1 LTTSELE
8 QVPAL
13 TGEETRPARRG
24 RRWTDSLR
32 IGNISLVYMY
42 IAGFVLFSFWI
53 PHLWLDGVTQKSVL
67 NISFAVPAILAVG
80 LMVPLLAGVFDL
92 SIGGT
97 MDVSSVVLASL
108 MIYSH
113 VSTWLAILITLALG
127 ALIGVVNGLLVAVLG
142 VDSFIATLGTSSVL
156 SALAVALSGNIQ
168 ITGFASNFSNFSTG
182 VIGAGVQ
189 YQVLYLAVIVI
200 VVWYVVEHTSAGRY
214 LQATGENQD
223 AARLSG
229 VRTRRYIFVS
239 LVVSA
244 VVAAF
249 AGVVETAVIGAGE
262 SNLGDPYLLTAFAA
276 AFLGATQFKQR
287 FNVWGTVA
295 GVWALAS
302 GVEGVTL
309 ALKSYAWLNS
319 LFFGVALIVAV
330 GIGRVVEINNGR
342 IAVRRRA
349 AATALPVTTE
359 GLMATLGGSANGG
372 SGDGP
377 STNGG
382 SSDGPARDPDAL

>member
-1 LTTSELE
+1 MTTSEVD
-8 QVPAL
+8 QTAAAAPAPD
-13 TGEETRPARRG
+13 PARVP
-24 RRWTDSLR
+24 RRRRSSPLR
-32 IGNISLVYMY
+32 VGNISLVYMY
-42 IAGFVLFSFWI
+42 IAGFVLFSAWV
-53 PHLWLDGVTQKSVL
+53 PHLWLNGVTQKSIL
-67 NISFAVPAILAVG
+67 NITFAVPAILSVG

-113 VSTWLAILITLALG
+113 VPEWLAILVVLG
-127 ALIGVVNGLLVAVLG
+127 LGGLIGVVNGILVALVG

-156 SALAVALSGNIQ
+156 MALAVAFSGNIQ
-168 ITGFASNFSNFSTG
+168 ITGFSSGFANFG
-182 VIGAGVQ
+182 GGDVVGGVQ
-189 YQVLYLAVIVI
+189 YQVLYLAIIAVVI
-200 VVWYVVEHTSAGRY
+200 WYVVEHTSAGRY

-239 LVVSA
+239 LVISS

-249 AGVVETAVIGAGE
+249 AGVVETSVIGAGE
-262 SNLGDPYLLTAFAA
+262 SNLGDPYLLTAVAA

-295 GVWALAS
+295 GVWVLAS

-330 GIGRVVEINNGR
+330 GIGRVVEINNRR
-342 IAVRRRA
+342 IVVRRRT
-349 AATALPVTTE
+349 ATVATTAVAPPTSLTADLTGE
-359 GLMATLGGSANGG
+359 TSPPPLDSE
-372 SGDGP
+372 
-377 STNGG
+377 
-382 SSDGPARDPDAL
+382 DPPR

>member
-1 LTTSELE
+1 LAATELDRGTSE
-8 QVPAL
+8 AAK
-13 TGEETRPARRG
+13 RKDSRRARNRRG
-24 RRWTDSLR
+24 TEAIRL
-32 IGNISLVYMY
+32 GNISLVYMY
-42 IAGFVLFSFWI
+42 IAGFILFTAWV
-53 PHLWLDGVTQKSVL
+53 PHLWLDGVTQKSIL

-97 MDVSSVVLASL
+97 MDVASVTLASL

-113 VSTWLAILITLALG
+113 VATWLAILIVLALG
-127 ALIGVVNGLLVAVLG
+127 LLIGIVNGLLVAVVG

-156 SALAVALSGNIQ
+156 MALAIAFSGNIQ
-168 ITGFASNFSNFSTG
+168 ITGFKSSFANFGGGNAFG
-182 VIGAGVQ
+182 GVQ
-189 YQVLYLAVIVI
+189 YQVLYLAVIGFVI
-200 VVWYVVEHTSAGRY
+200 WFVVEHTSAGRY

-223 AARLSG
+223 AARLAG
-229 VRTRRYIFVS
+229 IRTKRYIFVS

-244 VVAAF
+244 VVASF
-249 AGVVETAVIGAGE
+249 AGIVETSLIGAGE

-287 FNVWGTVA
+287 FNVWGTIA
-295 GVWALAS
+295 SVWVLAS

-309 ALKSYAWLNS
+309 ALKSYAWLNA

-342 IAVRRRA
+342 VAVRRRT
-349 AATALPVTTE
+349 ATGSS
-359 GLMATLGGSANGG
+359 GLVGVQRMTMLTADGGSEGRG
-372 SGDGP
+372 PGTDGDDQDGP
-377 STNGG
+377 S
-382 SSDGPARDPDAL
+382 R

>member
-1 LTTSELE
+1 LTTAAPDTTILLE
-8 QVPAL
+8 P
-13 TGEETRPARRG
+13 GKGDKPSRARR
-24 RRWTDSLR
+24 RTETLR

-42 IAGFVLFSFWI
+42 IAGFILFSVWI
-53 PHLWLDGVTQKSVL
+53 PHLWLDGVTQKSIL
-67 NISFAVPAILAVG
+67 NISFAVPAILSVG

-113 VSTWLAILITLALG
+113 VPTWLAIVLVLALG
-127 ALIGVVNGLLVAVLG
+127 LLIGILNGLLVAFVG

-156 SALAVALSGNIQ
+156 MALAVALSGNIQ
-168 ITGFASNFSNFSTG
+168 ITGFAGSFANFGGGNVAG
-182 VIGAGVQ
+182 GVQ
-189 YQVLYLAVIVI
+189 YQVLYLAII
-200 VVWYVVEHTSAGRY
+200 AIIVWYVVEHTSAGRY
-214 LQATGENQD
+214 LQATGENRD

-229 VRTRRYIFVS
+229 ISTKKYIFVS
-239 LVVSA
+239 LAVSG

-249 AGVVETAVIGAGE
+249 AGVVETSVIGAGE

-295 GVWALAS
+295 GVWVLAS

-342 IAVRRRA
+342 VAVRRRA
-349 AATALPVTTE
+349 AGRSRTTTPV
-359 GLMATLGGSANGG
+359 APILGVPSDVLSRDN
-372 SGDGP
+372 STSDHGDQ
-377 STNGG
+377 
-382 SSDGPARDPDAL
+382 DPPLT